1 MTEDHRDLAAGEAL
15 GALDPSDKEQLR
27 RARLPRTAA
36 SLGARRP
43 SGDRGGTGAPVSC
56 ARAPPDDLFDRIL
69 EEIEPS
75 DVPAEQQVPAAAPTR
90 SRRQWW
96 PRVAVGGLAI
106 AATAAIA
113 IALLADGSRGTP
125 DARAVVQGT
134 TEFAD
139 VSGEARLYSPGDPGG
154 TLVLELDSLPP
165 PPSGHHYEVWV
176 LREQAADDGGC
187 RLVHARSRPR
197 ARLEL
202 QLPGPGAFSA
212 VDVSVEPDGGSAEHS
227 GVSLAGGTFSS

>member
-15 GALDPSDKEQLR
+15 GALTPADKERFDELAAKDSR
-27 RARLPRTAA
+27 IASELDTHRATVAALDTGLART
-36 SLGARRP
+36 
-43 SGDRGGTGAPVSC
+43 
-56 ARAPPDDLFDRIL
+56 PPPADLFHRIL
-69 EEIEPS
+69 GEIEPS
-75 DVPAEQQVPAAAPTR
+75 DLPAEPPVPVAAPTR

-106 AATAAIA
+106 AATAAIT
-113 IALLADGSRGTP
+113 IALLTDGSRGAP

-134 TEFAD
+134 TQFAD

-176 LREQAADDGGC
+176 LREQAAAMEAVGSFTP
-187 RLVHARSRPR
+187 ARTR

-227 GVSLAGGTFSS
+227 GLSLAGGTFSS

>member
-1 MTEDHRDLAAGEAL
+1 M
-15 GALDPSDKEQLR
+15 
-27 RARLPRTAA
+27 
-36 SLGARRP
+36 
-43 SGDRGGTGAPVSC
+43 
-56 ARAPPDDLFDRIL
+56 
-69 EEIEPS
+69 
-75 DVPAEQQVPAAAPTR
+75 
-90 SRRQWW
+90 
-96 PRVAVGGLAI
+96 GGLAL

-113 IALLADGSRGTP
+113 IALLADGSRSAP

-139 VSGEARLYSPGDPGG
+139 VSGEARLYSPEDPGG
-154 TLVLELDSLPP
+154 TLVLELESLPP

-176 LREQAADDGGC
+176 LREQAAEMEAVGSFTPA
-187 RLVHARSRPR
+187 HER
-197 ARLEL
+197 AQLEL